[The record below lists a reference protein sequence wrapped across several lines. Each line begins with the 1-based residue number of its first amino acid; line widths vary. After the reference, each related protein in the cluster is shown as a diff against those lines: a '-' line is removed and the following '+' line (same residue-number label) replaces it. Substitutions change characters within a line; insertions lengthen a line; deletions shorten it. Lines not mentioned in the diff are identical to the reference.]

1 MIVTVTLNPA
11 KDQTVQLEK
20 LNVDAVNTV
29 GHVTETM
36 GGKGINVARV
46 LSDLGAEVLAT
57 GLMGEKD
64 QWLFQEYL
72 GQHQIDSQFVTL
84 EGAVRSNIK
93 LVDRSTEE
101 VTDINFPGFHASDAD
116 LDAVLDIIRKQSC
129 VSFVAVCGSLP
140 PGISLQAYEQFLQAI
155 KILGVS
161 LAVDTSGRA
170 LEAAIRV
177 KPDLIKPNLSE
188 LSDWA
193 KQSMDQKQA
202 VEVASELSEA
212 GINDV
217 VLSCGADGAWFI
229 HHHQALKALPGKVKV
244 ISTVGAGDSMM
255 AACLFG
261 ITRELTRKDW
271 AKLAT
276 ACGMK
281 AVSQPGVGECS
292 EEALMEYLASVEVSE
307 IGNKVKLAGSAR

>member
-11 KDQTVQLEK
+11 KDQTVQLET
-20 LNVDAVNTV
+20 LNVNAVNGV
-29 GHVTETM
+29 SHVVETM

-46 LSDLGAEVLAT
+46 LADLGAEVLAT

-64 QWLFQEYL
+64 QSLFQDYL
-72 GQHQIDSQFVTL
+72 GQHQIRNRFVTL
-84 EGAVRSNIK
+84 EGSVRSNIK

-101 VTDINFPGFHASDAD
+101 VTDINFPGFQACDEN
-116 LDAVLDIIRKQSC
+116 LDSVLNIIRAQSD

-140 PGISLQAYEQFLQAI
+140 PGISMQAYEQFLLAIQA
-155 KILGVS
+155 LGVS
-161 LAVDTSGRA
+161 LAVDTSGKA
-170 LEAAIRV
+170 LGAAIRV

-193 KQSMDQKQA
+193 ERVMSQEQA
-202 VEVASELSEA
+202 AELASELSET

-217 VLSCGADGAWFI
+217 VLSCGAEGAWFI
-229 HHHQALKALPGKVKV
+229 HHRQALKVLPGKVKV

-255 AACLFG
+255 AACLYG
-261 ITRELTRKDW
+261 ITRALPRKDW

-281 AVSQPGVGECS
+281 AVSQSGVGECS
-292 EEALMEYLASVEVSE
+292 EEALTEYLASVEVRE
-307 IGNKVKLAGSAR
+307 VGNKVKFSGAAR